1 MHIIIITDIFGLT
14 TDIDLLSAS
23 LSTELTR
30 VTVIDPYD
38 GYKQTFINE
47 QAAYDTFMTQ
57 CGHERYSSAVSS
69 AIALSEDEVVLLGFS
84 AGASAA
90 WKAIDQHS
98 NPLIKHCIGFYPSQ
112 IRNHLDVIPCC
123 PVTLVF
129 PCEERHFEVDD
140 VIAAL
145 SSVKQVNCIKTSF
158 YHGFMNSL
166 SDNYSLIG
174 ATFFNDKMNDSSKLD
189 SVEIFNRI

>member
-1 MHIIIITDIFGLT
+1 MQIIIMTDIFGLT
-14 TDIDLLSAS
+14 TDIDLLAVS

-38 GYKQTFINE
+38 GHKQTFINE

-57 CGHERYSSAVSS
+57 CGHERYISAVAS

-90 WKAIDQHS
+90 WKAIDRHS

-129 PCEERHFEVDD
+129 PCEEKHFEVDN
-140 VIAAL
+140 ILSAL
-145 SSVKQVNCIKTSF
+145 ASLKQVHCIKTSF

-166 SDNYSLIG
+166 SENYSLSA
-174 ATFFNDKMNDSSKLD
+174 ATFFTDKIRNKIKLD
-189 SVEIFNRI
+189 NIGILN

>member
-14 TDIDLLSAS
+14 KDTDLLAAS
-23 LSTELTR
+23 LSTEQAR
-30 VTVIDPYD
+30 VTVIDPYE
-38 GYKQTFINE
+38 GNKQQFVNE
-47 QAAYDTFMTQ
+47 HAAYDTFMTR
-57 CGHERYSSAVSS
+57 CGHERYISAVAS
-69 AIALSEDEVVLLGFS
+69 AIELSEGEVVLLGFS

-90 WKAIDQHS
+90 WKAIDQLS
-98 NPLIKHCIGFYPSQ
+98 NPLIKHYIGFYPSQ

-123 PVTLVF
+123 PVTLIF

-145 SSVKQVNCIKTSF
+145 SSLKQVNCIKTSF

-166 SDNYSLIG
+166 SDNFSLTA
-174 ATFFNDKMNDSSKLD
+174 ATFFNDKMGDGSNLD
-189 SVEIFNRI
+189 NVNVLK

>member
-1 MHIIIITDIFGLT
+1 MQIIIMTDIFGLT
-14 TDIDLLSAS
+14 TDIDLLAVS

-38 GYKQTFINE
+38 GHKQTFINE
-47 QAAYDTFMTQ
+47 QAAYDAFMTL
-57 CGHERYSSAVSS
+57 CGHEQYISAVAS

-90 WKAIDQHS
+90 WKAIDRHS

-129 PCEERHFEVDD
+129 PCEEKHFEVDN
-140 VIAAL
+140 ILSAL
-145 SSVKQVNCIKTSF
+145 ASLKQVHCIKTSF

-166 SDNYSLIG
+166 SENYSLSA
-174 ATFFNDKMNDSSKLD
+174 ATFFTDKIRNKIKLD
-189 SVEIFNRI
+189 NIGILN

>member
-14 TDIDLLSAS
+14 KDIDLLAAS
-23 LSTELTR
+23 FSTELAR
-30 VTVIDPYD
+30 VTVIDPYE
-38 GYKQTFINE
+38 GHKQTFINE
-47 QAAYDTFMTQ
+47 QVAYDTFITQ
-57 CGHERYSSAVSS
+57 CGHERYISAVT
-69 AIALSEDEVVLLGFS
+69 AVIKLSNDEVVLLGFS

-90 WKAIDQHS
+90 WKVIDQHS

-129 PCEERHFEVDD
+129 PCEEKHFEVDN
-140 VIAAL
+140 ILSAL
-145 SSVKQVNCIKTSF
+145 AQLKQVYCIKTTF

-166 SDNYSLIG
+166 SDNFSLSA
-174 ATFFNDKMNDSSKLD
+174 ATFFNERMSDGSKLNN
-189 SVEIFNRI
+189 VGIFNH

>member
-1 MHIIIITDIFGLT
+1 MQIIIITDIFGQT
-14 TDIDLLSAS
+14 TDIDSLAVS
-23 LSTELTR
+23 LSTDLTR
-30 VTVIDPYD
+30 VTVIDPYE

-57 CGHERYSSAVSS
+57 CGHERYRSAVSS
-69 AIALSEDEVVLLGFS
+69 AIELSEGEVVLLGFS

-90 WKAIDQHS
+90 WKAIGRHS

-129 PCEERHFEVDD
+129 PCEEKHFEVDN
-140 VIAAL
+140 IL
-145 SSVKQVNCIKTSF
+145 SVLASLKQVHCIKTSF
-158 YHGFMNSL
+158 QHGFMNSL
-166 SDNYSLIG
+166 SENYSLSA
-174 ATFFNDKMNDSSKLD
+174 ATFFTDKIRNKIKLD
-189 SVEIFNRI
+189 NMEIFK